1 MLQFQ
6 KNIFISVEIMKLDF
20 NEGLIKSCR
29 ETIEEA
35 LTGFHRILSQHV
47 HLTNFSQL
55 LEIIHVFL
63 CFIFTNLRLISKA
76 WL

>member
-47 HLTNFSQL
+47 HL
-55 LEIIHVFL
+55 I
-63 CFIFTNLRLISKA
+63 
-76 WL
+76 